1 MAPHRLRVLISSTFS
16 LAVLAA
22 ATGQAPAV
30 AEPLPYGPDTC
41 IDGYVWR
48 DGRPGD
54 HVCVTPA
61 VRDATAQQNA
71 DGAVNREPNGGEY
84 GPNTCKQGFVWRE
97 AFGGDAVCVTPD
109 VRDQAR
115 ADNAAAESRKLANQ
129 AQPPV
134 DPPIGPPLDPP
145 KPPDGPPTC
154 PQSQSLGSDGTCITK
169 RMVIT
174 IPCLGHNLI
183 GDEICPLW
191 APPPPSAWTFCP
203 DVFNAAET
211 LKGPGGCPKPW

>member
-1 MAPHRLRVLISSTFS
+1 MAPHRLRVLISSAFS

-22 ATGQAPAV
+22 AIGQAPAV

-115 ADNAAAESRKLANQ
+115 ADNGAAESRKLANQ

-134 DPPIGPPLDPP
+134 DPRSARRLTHRNRRMGRRPVRRA
-145 KPPDGPPTC
+145 KA
-154 PQSQSLGSDGTCITK
+154 SDRT
-169 RMVIT
+169 
-174 IPCLGHNLI
+174 
-183 GDEICPLW
+183 
-191 APPPPSAWTFCP
+191 APASPSEW
-203 DVFNAAET
+203 
-211 LKGPGGCPKPW
+211 